1 MSHKLQ
7 EVQFLFLRSL
17 QLDRRFFHSD
27 VPIRIKEKIHFI
39 LLKYFLTIFQ
49 LVTTFKPGISH
60 VKWQKKLVFS
70 NSRTGGIA
78 GLQAVWAE
86 HLAVISKLDPPA
98 KEAIILDVGAN
109 VGYFSK
115 AISEIFDETKIYS
128 FEPSRLAVD
137 IFMKNCPDFIREKDI
152 SNLDVWQK
160 PKVVFELA
168 LMEHDA
174 TYQLTEDP
182 QNPALTR
189 IVNLEGNQTSGG
201 SISQVSGV
209 RAKNFLDG
217 VKSPFTIHLLKIDVE
232 GNELKVLRGLG
243 EHLRKVKYLN
253 IEMNSDVWD
262 VSELVAILFNNGL
275 DFKLINLRSFQL
287 NPTSVFV
294 NGDLILE
301 LVLRD

>member
-1 MSHKLQ
+1 MRQKLQ

-17 QLDRRFFHSD
+17 QLDLRFLHSD
-27 VPIRIKEKIHFI
+27 VPIGFKKKIQFI
-39 LLKYFLTIFQ
+39 LLKYFLTFFQ

-60 VKWQKKLVFS
+60 VRWQKKLVFS
-70 NSRTGGIA
+70 NSRAGGIA

-86 HLAVISKLDPPA
+86 HLAVISKLDPPI

-115 AISEIFDETKIYS
+115 AISEIYDETKIYS

-137 IFMKNCPDFIREKDI
+137 IFMKNCPDFTREKDI
-152 SNLDVWQK
+152 FNLDVWQK

-182 QNPALTR
+182 QNPALAR
-189 IVNLEGNQTSGG
+189 VVNLEKSQNFRG
-201 SISQVSGV
+201 SISQVRGV
-209 RAKNFLDG
+209 KAKNFLDG
-217 VKSPFTIHLLKIDVE
+217 MKSPFTIHLLKIDVE
-232 GNELKVLRGLG
+232 GNELKVLRGFG

-262 VSELVAILFNNGL
+262 ISELVAILFSNGL

-287 NPTSVFV
+287 NQTSVFV